1 MLEEA
6 RNELG
11 RTTKEVAAGTE
22 EKTVDFGAYL
32 LAERINDLKVDLQR
46 QLTEV
51 KQDIG
56 NLRQE
61 TNSLRQ
67 EMNSLRQETSSL
79 RQEMNSLRQETSSLR
94 QEMNGLRQ
102 EMRQEIGRLDGKI
115 DGLRQELKEDIKHI
129 DGKIN
134 NIIWAAVGT
143 FFAVLVGAA
152 AIVVAIYY
160 TVPR

>member
-1 MLEEA
+1 MLEEV

-11 RTTKEVAAGTE
+11 RTTKEVAAGSE

-61 TNSLRQ
+61 MNSLRQ
-67 EMNSLRQETSSL
+67 EMNS
-79 RQEMNSLRQETSSLR
+79 
-94 QEMNGLRQ
+94 LRQ

-115 DGLRQELKEDIKHI
+115 DGLRQELKEDIRHI

-134 NIIWAAVGT
+134 NIIWAAIGT